1 MESTDLFLVG
11 AEVGVAFAGFAG
23 IIATFQFKGA
33 KRIRRGDVVGLT
45 MILQL
50 SLNCAL
56 LSALPLLLSSFQINT
71 AAIWTFCSL
80 YGGSYVAYTMLTVHR
95 NMRGATKRWATKRW
109 ATRLLFGSLYAVSG
123 LGVLVQF
130 LNASNLIFHRE
141 PGPYIAGII
150 LGLGMVGYMFGR
162 LLLRPL
168 WRAVKE
174 QEAVDLSQNT
184 TA

>member
-1 MESTDLFLVG
+1 VESTDLFLVG
-11 AEVGVAFAGFAG
+11 AEVGVAYAGFAG

-80 YGGSYVAYTMLTVHR
+80 YGGSYVAYTMLTVYR
-95 NMRGATKRWATKRW
+95 NMRGATKRWA
-109 ATRLLFGSLYAVSG
+109 ARLLFGSLYALSG

-150 LGLGMVGYMFGR
+150 LGLGIVGFMFGR

>member
-1 MESTDLFLVG
+1 
-11 AEVGVAFAGFAG
+11 
-23 IIATFQFKGA
+23 
-33 KRIRRGDVVGLT
+33 
-45 MILQL
+45 
-50 SLNCAL
+50 
-56 LSALPLLLSSFQINT
+56 
-71 AAIWTFCSL
+71 
-80 YGGSYVAYTMLTVHR
+80 MLTTHR
-95 NMRGATKRWATKRW
+95 NMRGATKRWAT
-109 ATRLLFGSLYAVSG
+109 RLLFGSFYAVFG

-174 QEAVDLSQNT
+174 QEAVDLSKKNYGLNGRYWHK
-184 TA
+184 AAVARMS